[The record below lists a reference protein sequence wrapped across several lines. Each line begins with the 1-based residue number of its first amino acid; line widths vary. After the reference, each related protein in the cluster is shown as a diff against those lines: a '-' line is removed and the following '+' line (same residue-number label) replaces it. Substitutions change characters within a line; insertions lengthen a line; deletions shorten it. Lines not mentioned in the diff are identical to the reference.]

1 MIKDFINYSIGFGI
15 GALIWMG
22 VAYVGAKVYVAI
34 KKEMNKL

>member
-22 VAYVGAKVYVAI
+22 VAYVGMRLYVAI
-34 KKEMNKL
+34 KKELKKL